1 MRSIFG
7 CTALCLGLSAAYIIV
22 LVPPPIHTPSSRRL
36 AVAGSPFPPVE
47 ERQASTDPVEERQAS
62 TDPVEE
68 PNEAED
74 ARKPAPTRE
83 EICNSV
89 AAAAQAH
96 DLPISF
102 LASLVWQE
110 SRFNSQAVS
119 PVGAVGIAQFM
130 PPVATAFGV
139 ADPFDALKAI
149 PASAKLLRELHEQF
163 GNLGLA
169 AAAYNAGP
177 KRVLDWMASR
187 GNLPGET
194 RTYVLNITGR
204 PAEQWVTKIDNTAF
218 KIPARTPCQS
228 FASLQEW
235 SLAGT
240 GELKPDLPDV
250 VADAQAKKPMIAAS
264 RNNMIEMGAKPGT
277 QPKTKV
283 ITAQPRSIP
292 ANLRGKAAG
301 KPPLRLVPAQ
311 RTAVA
316 GS

>member
-1 MRSIFG
+1 VAES
-7 CTALCLGLSAAYIIV
+7 
-22 LVPPPIHTPSSRRL
+22 PS
-36 AVAGSPFPPVE
+36 PPVD
-47 ERQASTDPVEERQAS
+47 ERRTSIQPA
-62 TDPVEE
+62 EE
-68 PNEAED
+68 PTEAED
-74 ARKPAPTRE
+74 APKRVATRE

-89 AAAAQAH
+89 ASAALAH

-110 SRFNSQAVS
+110 SRFEPQAVS
-119 PVGAVGIAQFM
+119 PVGAQGIAQFM
-130 PPVATAFGV
+130 PEVATGFGV
-139 ADPFDALKAI
+139 ADPFDPFEAL
-149 PASAKLLRELHEQF
+149 PASAKFLRELYEQF

-235 SLAGT
+235 SSAGT
-240 GELKPDLPDV
+240 GQLTPDLPDV
-250 VADAQAKKPMIAAS
+250 VAEAPPPKLIIAISRHKMIGK
-264 RNNMIEMGAKPGT
+264 GAKPGQ

-283 ITAQPRSIP
+283 MTAQPMSIVP
-292 ANLRGKAAG
+292 ANLGGKAAG
-301 KPPLRLVPAQ
+301 KTPARPVPAQ
-311 RTAVA
+311 RTAAA
-316 GS
+316 GG